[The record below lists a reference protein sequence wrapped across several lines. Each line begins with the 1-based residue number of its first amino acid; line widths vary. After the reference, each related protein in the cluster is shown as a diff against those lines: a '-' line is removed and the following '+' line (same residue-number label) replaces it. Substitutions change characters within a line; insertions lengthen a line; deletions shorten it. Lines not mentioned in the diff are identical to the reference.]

1 MRQGFRS
8 PYAQISGRTL
18 GSPTNG
24 LSAGSNRV
32 RSRCSPSRRV
42 AGSSRADPSDP
53 ARSRA
58 GRSRGRRRRRRGR
71 AVRLARTGWR
81 PFVTVMLYAALVR
94 GTHVFSAGFP
104 LGDGGMFYAM
114 ARDLQASAYA
124 LPDQIASLTGAGA
137 LSGAFWG
144 TLIGL
149 IFMVPVL
156 GLAVGA
162 ISGALSGK
170 AMDLGVD
177 DRFIKDVGDAMVPG
191 TSALFLLV
199 VQATPDKVIAEMKEF
214 GGNIVQTNLT
224 QAR

>member
-1 MRQGFRS
+1 
-8 PYAQISGRTL
+8 
-18 GSPTNG
+18 
-24 LSAGSNRV
+24 
-32 RSRCSPSRRV
+32 
-42 AGSSRADPSDP
+42 
-53 ARSRA
+53 
-58 GRSRGRRRRRRGR
+58 
-71 AVRLARTGWR
+71 
-81 PFVTVMLYAALVR
+81 MLYAALVR

-224 QAR
+224 QAREDALREASPPRSPAGRSACGLRARTQYAPRRIEGRVASVLRRPVCEHPGRR